1 MIRVPQESTGF
12 ANAPRLRRFRGR
24 RRVPL
29 FGWLMALPAIV
40 VLLAVTVYPLVYSL
54 RKSFYRIELTFSPVP
69 EYVGIR
75 NYVDAIQHDPRFWHA
90 MERSLYLVGV
100 GVTVE
105 LVLGLALAHVLNR
118 IGRGRNIATAL
129 LLVPAMIA
137 PVAVA
142 IQGVV
147 IFNDRWGPLNYVLKQ
162 SGVSHP
168 PAWLADRTFALNT
181 ILLADIWQW
190 TPFVALIMPLLQPL
204 IIITVLIRAMDV
216 FKTFDTVYVMTG
228 GGPGDATET
237 ASFYTFLQGL
247 RFFSFGYA
255 AAISYIS
262 WRSSRSSPRSS
273 SGGCGRGWRR
283 ERARRPPRP
292 RLARHRRRAGLLP
305 AACDLDLPDFVQ
317 GADRGLPLPTR
328 LLAEGVR
335 KLHALLG
342 DLAWDRR
349 RRARGERDCRLGQHS
364 PVASRRRPDRV
375 QLQSLPRRRAA
386 PGLLGAKR
394 AHVAARRLSDPA
406 LPPLSAVAH
415 A

>member
-1 MIRVPQESTGF
+1 MRLVPQESAGL
-12 ANAPRLRRFRGR
+12 AGALRLRRTRAR

-69 EYVGIR
+69 EFVGVH
-75 NYVDAIQHDPRFWHA
+75 NYVDAIARDPRFWHA

-105 LVLGLALAHVLNR
+105 LLLGLGLAHILNG
-118 IGRGRNIATAL
+118 IGRGRNVATAL
-129 LLVPAMIA
+129 MLVPAMIA

-142 IQGVV
+142 IEGVV

-162 SGVSHP
+162 SGVPHP
-168 PAWLADRTFALNT
+168 PAWLADRSFALNT

-190 TPFVALIMPLLQPL
+190 TPFVAVIMLAGLRTLPGDVYEAAAVDGASRWQVLRTLTLPLLQPL
-204 IIITVLIRAMDV
+204 IIVTVLIRAMDV

-255 AAISYIS
+255 AAISFIQLVIIS
-262 WRSSRSSPRSS
+262 IVATILI
-273 SGGCGRGWRR
+273 RR
-283 ERARRPPRP
+283 MRK
-292 RLARHRRRAGLLP
+292 GLT
-305 AACDLDLPDFVQ
+305 A
-317 GADRGLPLPTR
+317 
-328 LLAEGVR
+328 
-335 KLHALLG
+335 
-342 DLAWDRR
+342 
-349 RRARGERDCRLGQHS
+349 
-364 PVASRRRPDRV
+364 
-375 QLQSLPRRRAA
+375 
-386 PGLLGAKR
+386 
-394 AHVAARRLSDPA
+394 
-406 LPPLSAVAH
+406 
-415 A
+415 